1 MRACVRAVRG
11 WGHPGHGPTRRPV
24 HTPARGPTARNV
36 LLVLVVRYYHRR
48 VPVRGPRDLSVHA
61 TPRRA
66 ARFHRL
72 LFNAKGAPRESERR
86 GRAGTVGG
94 YSQRYRARTTTAA
107 SRSRQRGRCRH
118 LSRAHATASNVVARP
133 PRSLARLPPN
143 VPSSPVPLGV
153 FFFSLSLKS
162 VCNYLIRRG
171 GHFTWWVR
179 AKRRPALSACA
190 AVRVHWTSR
199 IASRS
204 RRADEA
210 VGEILYDLSLLT
222 T

>member
-94 YSQRYRARTTTAA
+94 YSQRYRARTTSAA

-153 FFFSLSLKS
+153 FFFLSLSQ
-162 VCNYLIRRG
+162 VCVQLFNPSRRPLYVVGTGQAAAGFIGLRGCACPLDVTHRIPLTPRRRG
-171 GHFTWWVR
+171 GWRDIV
-179 AKRRPALSACA
+179 
-190 AVRVHWTSR
+190 
-199 IASRS
+199 
-204 RRADEA
+204 
-210 VGEILYDLSLLT
+210 
-222 T
+222 